1 MPKKQFEDT
10 PYNPIAVDLAREVG
24 RSGRMAPPTPAI
36 KAVPTHVASP
46 LPASEERKSDAL
58 SRSPRLVARIMIPC
72 VTKRF
77 VLTRKEDDDLNTF
90 LLRLQTQAGTKVTLS
105 VIVRAAVTVLM
116 QAEEQ
121 IVEEIGERFPQ
132 EYPSTHNTISM
143 GEFEERWTRHLARA
157 LRRMP
162 SVQKLVVTRR
172 LNEA

>member
-24 RSGRMAPPTPAI
+24 RSGRVGV
-36 KAVPTHVASP
+36 AVPPAKVTP
-46 LPASEERKSDAL
+46 QPIPFQTPASEASKADPL
-58 SRSPRLVARIMIPC
+58 SRCPRLVARVRNPC

-77 VLTRKEDDDLNTF
+77 VLTRKEDDDLNAF
-90 LLRLQTQAGTKVTLS
+90 VLRLQTQAGTKVTLS
-105 VIVRAAVTVLM
+105 VLVRAAVTVMM

-132 EYPSTHNTISM
+132 EYPSTHDTISM
-143 GEFEERWTRHLARA
+143 GEFEERWTRHLVRA
-157 LRRMP
+157 LRRLP

-172 LNEA
+172 LHEA